1 MTTDIF
7 RIATDRQFDPNT
19 ETLVDDVKII
29 DRLPPGITSCV
40 LGAISWD
47 KLSDNMEDNFIKMNR
62 WCNLE
67 IRSLNQIIDLQEYN
81 IPSTEIATK
90 SARYL
95 GVGINGYATFAARLG
110 LSYNDS
116 NLWKITHDIAEMQMF
131 CLLYA
136 SNQLAKEVG
145 ECKWFY
151 KTKYAKGIL
160 PIDHYKST
168 VDSIVPNNL
177 NMNWEGLRE
186 SIELY
191 GLRNSAFSAVMP
203 VQSSSVISNST
214 NGIELPRSPLQIIKS
229 KNRLIRQIVK
239 DFKKL
244 EDNYEYCWEKSTNKG
259 YINICAVI
267 QKFFD
272 QSISANLYYDPKWFD
287 DQTIP
292 MGIMIGDILYAYKM
306 GVKTLYYQNSNDNR
320 DDME

>member
-47 KLSDNMEDNFIKMNR
+47 KLSDNMSDNFIKMKR
-62 WCNLE
+62 WCDLE
-67 IRSLNQIIDLQEYN
+67 IRSLNQIIDIQEYN

-110 LSYNDS
+110 LSYNHKE
-116 NLWKITHDIAEMQMF
+116 LWQITHDLAEMQMF
-131 CLLYA
+131 CLLSA
-136 SNQLAKEVG
+136 SNNLAKEVG

-151 KTKYAKGIL
+151 KTKYSQGIL
-160 PIDHYKST
+160 PIDHYRKS
-168 VDSIVPNNL
+168 VDDVVPNNL
-177 NMNWEGLRE
+177 NMDWEGLRE
-186 SIELY
+186 SILMN

-214 NGIELPRSPLQIIKS
+214 NGIELPRAPLQIIKS

-244 EDNYEYCWEKSTNKG
+244 EDNYEYCWEKSTNTG

-272 QSISANLYYDPKWFD
+272 QSISANLYYDPKWFS

-292 MGIMIGDILYAYKM
+292 MGTMIGDVLYAYKM
-306 GVKTLYYQNSNDNR
+306 GLKTLYYANSNDGR
-320 DDME
+320 DDYE